1 MAENIS
7 IEGSVAVVTGGAS
20 GIGKGIVKALL
31 NNGGTVIIADIEETP
46 ITETVK
52 AFSDLGHVDGYVTDV
67 ANEESVEALSNY
79 VFDTYGKCNI
89 LFNNAGVGS
98 GGGGKAWQNE
108 PNDWKW
114 CFSVNVF
121 GPAHGVIS
129 FVPKMIASG
138 EPGHVINTSSGDGGF
153 APVPMASVY
162 ASSKAAVS
170 CFTEALNHQ
179 LLDETENMGASVFYP
194 SGGLMNTGLFTSQR
208 NRPKELERI
217 RGGTGRKSMSFEE
230 LKNLLEKAGRDVK
243 VADLDEMGEFV
254 VQAVSERRYLIGRDL
269 EDTVDLL
276 HRRADAISDFL
287 CPPHHDMGI

>member
-20 GIGKGIVKALL
+20 GIGKGIAKALL
-31 NNGGTVIIADIEETP
+31 NNGGTVVIADIEETP
-46 ITETVK
+46 INETIEE
-52 AFSDLGHVDGYVTDV
+52 FSDLGTVDGYVTDV
-67 ANEESVEALSNY
+67 ANEESVEALSDY

-208 NRPKELERI
+208 NRPKELERV

-230 LKNLLEKAGRDVK
+230 LKGLLEKAGRDVK

-254 VQAVSERRYLIGRDL
+254 VQAVHERRYIIGRDL

>member
-7 IEGSVAVVTGGAS
+7 IEGSVSVVTGGAS

-31 NNGGTVIIADIEETP
+31 NNGGTVVIADIEETP
-46 ITETVK
+46 INETIEE
-52 AFSDLGHVDGYVTDV
+52 FSDLGTVDGYVTDV
-67 ANEESVEALSNY
+67 AKEESVEALSDY

-208 NRPKELERI
+208 NRPKELERV

-230 LKNLLEKAGRDVK
+230 MKGLLEKAGRDVK

-254 VQAVSERRYLIGRDL
+254 VQAVRERRYIIGRDL

>member
-1 MAENIS
+1 MAENIL

-20 GIGKGIVKALL
+20 GIGKGITKALL
-31 NNGGTVIIADIEETP
+31 NNGATVVVADIEEKP
-46 ITETVK
+46 INDTLNE
-52 AFSDLGHVDGYVTDV
+52 FSDLGSVDGFVTDV
-67 ANEESVEALSNY
+67 ASEESVENLSTY
-79 VFDTYGKCNI
+79 VYKTYGKCNL

-138 EPGHVINTSSGDGGF
+138 EPGHIINTSSGDGGF

-179 LLDETENMGASVFYP
+179 LLDETKNMGASVFYP

-217 RGGTGRKSMSFEE
+217 RGGTGRKF
-230 LKNLLEKAGRDVK
+230 
-243 VADLDEMGEFV
+243 
-254 VQAVSERRYLIGRDL
+254 
-269 EDTVDLL
+269 
-276 HRRADAISDFL
+276 
-287 CPPHHDMGI
+287 C